1 MLLERKLEALEK
13 AAQHKW
19 PKRIHEIT
27 EAAKPHESPSA
38 PEDLKASLNPSS
50 KRALLAS
57 GVQDN
62 TRQMLSLTTVNGVP
76 IE

>member
-13 AAQHKW
+13 AAQRKR
-19 PKRIHEIT
+19 PKRIQELAAT
-27 EAAKPHESPSA
+27 AKPHESPSA

-50 KRALLAS
+50 KRTLLAS

-62 TRQMLSLTTVNGVP
+62 TPQMLSLTTVNGVP